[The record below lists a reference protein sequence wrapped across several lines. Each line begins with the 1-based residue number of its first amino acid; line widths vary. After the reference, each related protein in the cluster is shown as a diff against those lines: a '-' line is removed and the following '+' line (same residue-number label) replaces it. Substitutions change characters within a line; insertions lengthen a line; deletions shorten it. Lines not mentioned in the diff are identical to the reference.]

1 MNKILLWGAGVQ
13 SFIILNALLSKR
25 LKIFKNHRIEYIY
38 DSHFSKAPYKTS
50 GKFIND
56 KKKLNEIIQKSDSFH
71 VCIGGIHQGAKRY
84 LSEKL
89 LKKKLKPQEFIAESV
104 FIDKNSKIGVG
115 NCFLEFVKIMS
126 GCEIGNFNTIHN
138 TAIIGHKVK
147 IKNYVYISPMANIL
161 GEVVI
166 DDEVFIGGSATILPR
181 IKIGKGSTIG
191 DGAVVTKDVK
201 PNTFVAGIPAKI
213 KKIKKIRYVLKE
225 I

>member
-13 SFIILNALLSKR
+13 SFICQNALLSKR
-25 LKIFKNHRIEYIY
+25 LKMFKNHKVEYIY

-56 KKKLNEIIQKSDSFH
+56 KKKLNEIIEKSDSFH

-89 LKKKLKPQEFIAESV
+89 LKKKLKPQEFIFKSA

-115 NCFLEFVKIMS
+115 NCFMEFTKIMS

-138 TAIIGHKVK
+138 SAIIGHKVK

-161 GEVVI
+161 GEVI
-166 DDEVFIGGSATILPR
+166 IEDEVFIGGSATILPR

-201 PNTFVAGIPAKI
+201 PNTFVAGVPAKR
-213 KKIKKIRYVLKE
+213 KKINTRRNILKE

>member
-1 MNKILLWGAGVQ
+1 MNKILIWGAGVQ
-13 SFIILNALLSKR
+13 SFICHDAFLAKR
-25 LKIFKNHRIEYIY
+25 LKILKNHRIEYVY

-71 VCIGGIHQGAKRY
+71 VCIGGVHQGAKRY

-89 LKKKLKPQEFIAESV
+89 LKKKLKPQEFIAKSA
-104 FIDKNSKIGVG
+104 FISKNSKVGIG
-115 NCFLEFVKIMS
+115 NCILEFAKIMS
-126 GCEIGNFNTIHN
+126 GSEIGNFNTIHN
-138 TAIIGHKVK
+138 SAIIGHESK
-147 IKNYVYISPMANIL
+147 ISNYVWISPMANIL
-161 GEVVI
+161 GKVI
-166 DDEVFIGGSATILPR
+166 IEDEVFIGGSATILPR
-181 IKIGKGSTIG
+181 VRVGKGSTIG

-213 KKIKKIRYVLKE
+213 KKIKKKRYVLKE